1 MSGVLDGPR
10 LLRLELPAAL
20 EASLVEHALAS
31 PEVEVCGLLGG
42 VGPRALTR
50 YAIANVAEVPAT
62 SFFME
67 PRAQL
72 RAMQAMRQ
80 RGEALLGI
88 YHSHPAGPAL
98 PSARDVECAAYPGV
112 AYLIVSLAD
121 RAAPALGSFVFD
133 GSGFTPLPVER
144 P

>member
-1 MSGVLDGPR
+1 MPRVLESPR
-10 LLRLELPAAL
+10 LLSLVLPAAL
-20 EASLVEHALAS
+20 EASLVAHALAT

-50 YAIANVAEVPAT
+50 YAIANVADEPAT
-62 SFFME
+62 TFFME

-72 RAMQAMRQ
+72 RAMQAMRR

-98 PSARDVECAAYPGV
+98 PSARDVEFAAYPGV
-112 AYLIVSLAD
+112 AYLIVSLLD
-121 RAAPALGSFVFD
+121 RQAPALGCFIFE
-133 GSGFTPLPVER
+133 GAAFAPLAVER